1 MTTDLRTNLGYK
13 EQLYSLENFFIM
25 ERIRQTSFNAKQL
38 INVEIE
44 LNNGVRILVRA
55 SVNNTVNIEHPSN
68 AC

>member
-13 EQLYSLENFFIM
+13 EKLLCSLEKFFIM
-25 ERIRQTSFNAKQL
+25 ETIRQTSFNAKQL

-44 LNNGVRILVRA
+44 LNGVRILVRA
-55 SVNNTVNIEHPSN
+55 SVNNTAIIEHPSN